1 MLTLCIS
8 PRIFTKTQS
17 TKNTKPKDSNICKL
31 PEDEKWLETPATTAV
46 SDNIIANMMTS
57 FNFQHD
63 SGFFVSM
70 LFNLSCTC
78 NAKPKMSTLRMKP
91 KQADIMIFAVL
102 LVMNVVMTTTRL
114 EKTNIT
120 SNLNKWKKIRHT
132 TLQIK
137 EEHISRA
144 SDISCGCGAAKFW

>member
-46 SDNIIANMMTS
+46 SDNITANMMTS

-78 NAKPKMSTLRMKP
+78 SAKPKMSTLRMKP

-114 EKTNIT
+114 EKTKIT
-120 SNLNKWKKIRHT
+120 SNLKQVGKNKTQIYKLKKNT
-132 TLQIK
+132 SGTNLKLKQN
-137 EEHISRA
+137 S
-144 SDISCGCGAAKFW
+144 S

>member
-46 SDNIIANMMTS
+46 SDNITAKMMTS
-57 FNFQHD
+57 FNFQHGAG
-63 SGFFVSM
+63 SFVST
-70 LFNLSCTC
+70 LLNLWCTC
-78 NAKPKMSTLRMKP
+78 SAKPKMSMLRMKP

-102 LVMNVVMTTTRL
+102 LVMNVVTTITRL

-120 SNLNKWKKIRHT
+120 SNLKQVNKNNAHNLKKNKSGT
-132 TLQIK
+132 KLK
-137 EEHISRA
+137 LKKLFEVYA
-144 SDISCGCGAAKFW
+144 